1 MGEAEAWGAPY
12 LAGLPSSRHN
22 AQAQHAGF
30 DVVGF
35 IGFLALGLGDHGDV
49 HILQRVGVLG
59 CSKGRSQTA

>member
-1 MGEAEAWGAPY
+1 MEETKAWRARY

-22 AQAQHAGF
+22 AQAQHAAF

-35 IGFLALGLGDHGDV
+35 IGVLALGLGNHGDV

-59 CSKGRSQTA
+59 CSKGRSKTA